1 MRLGNAVV
9 VPSTSFADLMARAP
23 VFNKTPFM
31 EVVGANAGMTAGLA
45 GQVLNNKTQLGAA
58 QIQAQAL
65 TDVERIRRKASQ
77 PTAGDRLRA
86 IAPSLLDSFQN
97 VGTNRFAGQL
107 LNVGLAEGTITP
119 GDLIGMVNGVQAS
132 INDNRAL
139 QFPWISGSQEG
150 ARKLLKGA

>member
-9 VPSTSFADLMARAP
+9 VPSTSFADLLNNAPKLDGAR
-23 VFNKTPFM
+23 FG
-31 EVVGANAGMTAGLA
+31 EVVGLNAALA
-45 GQVLNNKTQLGAA
+45 GQALNNTTQLGAA

-119 GDLIGMVNGVQAS
+119 GDLIASVNDFQTS
-132 INDNRAL
+132 INDNRGG

-150 ARKLLKGA
+150 ARKLLRGA